1 MVKYVLGSDKSEM
14 KWNDIFSDT
23 VRVFFKRLFYGMS
36 LWDVLPVEIQ
46 EIILSKS
53 IELTRQEY
61 INVEGKKHEKKKKRQ
76 GRSRLCADMIRYAMQ
91 ATTDPFEILNWAF
104 QLEMLELQML
114 VDPPVEQEVYDFDY
128 NAYYEEW
135 LERCAKYIELSEHR
149 DRWIVPTDD
158 HWLSMFTL
166 LNDFKRRFN
175 HLDLLS
181 ENFHARNALFFW
193 LEIQK
198 DPDTRLSR
206 EKRRSLQSL
215 GVRLGK
221 FRPTPAD

>member
-1 MVKYVLGSDKSEM
+1 
-14 KWNDIFSDT
+14 
-23 VRVFFKRLFYGMS
+23 MS

-221 FRPTPAD
+221 FRPAPAD

>member
-1 MVKYVLGSDKSEM
+1 
-14 KWNDIFSDT
+14 
-23 VRVFFKRLFYGMS
+23 MS
-36 LWDVLPVEIQ
+36 LWDVLPAEIQ

-61 INVEGKKHEKKKKRQ
+61 INVEGKKHEKKTKKH
-76 GRSRLCADMIRYAMQ
+76 GRSRLSADMIRYAMQ

-114 VDPPVEQEVYDFDY
+114 VDPPIEQEVHDFDY
-128 NAYYEEW
+128 NAYYDEW

-149 DRWIVPTDD
+149 DGWIVPTDD

-221 FRPTPAD
+221 FRPAPAD

>member
-1 MVKYVLGSDKSEM
+1 
-14 KWNDIFSDT
+14 
-23 VRVFFKRLFYGMS
+23 MS

-135 LERCAKYIELSEHR
+135 LERCANYIELPEHR
-149 DRWIVPTDD
+149 DKWIVPTDD